1 MLKSNN
7 KKFGLLFC
15 LFFYFISL
23 GGWVWISQ
31 MQNVLNALQLRLLAQ
46 HVLFLCLLV
55 GFSPWGK
62 EMSHTGS
69 LGKSSPSLPQ
79 WALPCFLPFPIKN
92 LMFIPVTDI
101 ILLSQW
107 YLKKKKKNL
116 LCNSHL
122 RQWGWFPRHCLCGQN
137 RGHVRPEEFHIP
149 LERVLGVIPHSL
161 PAYESLDR
169 ILLCSP

>member
-7 KKFGLLFC
+7 KKFGPLFC

-31 MQNVLNALQLRLLAQ
+31 MQNVLNALKLWLLTQ
-46 HVLFLCLLV
+46 HVLFFCLLV

-79 WALPCFLPFPIKN
+79 WALFCFLPFPIESN
-92 LMFIPVTDI
+92 VYTWHWYNIV
-101 ILLSQW
+101 SQW

-116 LCNSHL
+116 LCNFHL
-122 RQWGWFPRHCLCGQN
+122 RQWGWFPCHCLCGQN
-137 RGHVRPEEFHIP
+137 RGHIRPEESHIP
-149 LERVLGVIPHSL
+149 LERVLGVIPH
-161 PAYESLDR
+161 
-169 ILLCSP
+169 